1 MGSKDLKLLTRV
13 GTMNLSRVGSWAGVK
28 RFHKVRRFFR

>member
-13 GTMNLSRVGSWAGVK
+13 GTMNLVNLGTFAPSRSVTA
-28 RFHKVRRFFR
+28 